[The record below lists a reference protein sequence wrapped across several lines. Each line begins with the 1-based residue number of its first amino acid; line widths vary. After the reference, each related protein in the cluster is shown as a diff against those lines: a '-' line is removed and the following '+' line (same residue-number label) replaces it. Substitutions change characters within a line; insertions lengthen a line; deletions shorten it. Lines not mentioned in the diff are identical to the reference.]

1 MNAIIYNQSGEKKGE
16 YLLSDSLFGVIPHEG
31 VLHMAM
37 VRQLAHARAANAFA
51 KTRAMVR
58 GGGRKP
64 FKQKGTGRARQG
76 TIRAPQMRGGGVVFG
91 PTGLENYETKMPKKM
106 RRLALCSALSAKAN
120 ASSVS
125 VLDSFSLDK
134 PSTKSFVSFLSK
146 ISAPRKVL
154 LVSEEKD
161 FVLGKSVSN
170 ISGVH
175 YIAAPYLNVV
185 DILNADMVLFL
196 ESGMKKAEEVFCS

>member
-1 MNAIIYNQSGEKKGE
+1 MKAVVYTQDGNKKGE
-16 YLLSDSLFGVIPHEG
+16 YALNEQLFGATPHEG

-91 PTGLENYETKMPKKM
+91 PTGRENFETRMPKKM
-106 RRLALCSALSAKAN
+106 RRLALFSALSAKAA
-120 ASSVS
+120 ASAVS
-125 VLDSFSLDK
+125 LIDSFTLEK
-134 PSTKSFVSFLSK
+134 PSTKVFAAFLSK
-146 ISAPRKVL
+146 VEAPRKVL
-154 LVSEEKD
+154 LVADQKD
-161 FVLGKSVSN
+161 FVLEKSVAN
-170 ISGVH
+170 IPGLTFVTAS
-175 YIAAPYLNVV
+175 YLNVV
-185 DILNADMVLFL
+185 DILNADMLMFL